1 MGTKAGIFSGSF
13 NPIHNGHM
21 AIARALIEQG
31 TLDEIWFIASPQNPL
46 KSQADLLDDA
56 TRARLVQLAIEGE
69 KSLRYCDIEM
79 HLPRPSYT
87 ITTLQ
92 ELTHR
97 YPDTDFSLLIGSD
110 NWAIFDRWKS
120 AEEIIRQFRLYIYP
134 RPGFPVD
141 ETTLPP
147 HVHLTQAPM
156 MEISSTDIRHRIAT
170 GQPFDRLVPRRVH
183 DYIIE
188 NHLYQ

>member
-56 TRARLVQLAIEGE
+56 TRAHLVQLAIEGE
-69 KSLRYCDIEM
+69 KGLRYCDIEM

-92 ELTHR
+92 ELAHR
-97 YPDTDFSLLIGSD
+97 LPTPI
-110 NWAIFDRWKS
+110 S
-120 AEEIIRQFRLYIYP
+120 ACSSAR
-134 RPGFPVD
+134 
-141 ETTLPP
+141 TTGP
-147 HVHLTQAPM
+147 
-156 MEISSTDIRHRIAT
+156 SSTAGNRPKRLSGNSGCTSIPAPDFRSTKPLFRRMYISHRHR
-170 GQPFDRLVPRRVH
+170 
-183 DYIIE
+183 
-188 NHLYQ
+188 